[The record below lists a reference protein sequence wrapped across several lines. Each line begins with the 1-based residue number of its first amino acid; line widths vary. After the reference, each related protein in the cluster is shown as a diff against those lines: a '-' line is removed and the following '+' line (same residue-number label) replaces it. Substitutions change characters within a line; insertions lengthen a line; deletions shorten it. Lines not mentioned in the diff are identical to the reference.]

1 MGHENTNQSQL
12 AVPRGRNASRTS
24 LKECDF
30 IPEFSLGSADDGEV
44 EVRHHIPSPHFLIK
58 GR

>member
-1 MGHENTNQSQL
+1 M
-12 AVPRGRNASRTS
+12 RS

-30 IPEFSLGSADDGEV
+30 IPEFSLVSVDDGEV
-44 EVRHHIPSPHFLIK
+44 EVRHCIPSPHFLIE